1 MSRTLILALATLGLL
16 GWAPVSLAEGLPVA
30 GVEIETG
37 AEEMEDTDAGA
48 FWADLDE
55 DLARA
60 IDERFG
66 DRLGDGGAHV
76 RVRID
81 RFALENAYEMMRSEG
96 APFLEGRVTVI
107 GPTMSDSQPLRVSA
121 AEVMEEAEASAPEA
135 QYEALIA
142 AFADAVVAVL
152 D

>member
-1 MSRTLILALATLGLL
+1 MIRAFLLMLVALGPM
-16 GWAPVSLAEGLPVA
+16 GWASASLASDLPVA

-48 FWADLDE
+48 FWADLND
-55 DLARA
+55 DLSRA
-60 IDERFG
+60 IDDRLG
-66 DRLGDGGAHV
+66 DRLGEGGAHV

-81 RFALENAYEMMRSEG
+81 RVALDNAYEMMMAEG

-107 GPTMSDSQPLRVSA
+107 GPTLSDSQPLRVSA
-121 AEVMEEAEASAPEA
+121 AEMMDAAGETGSQA
-135 QYEALIA
+135 QYDALIA
-142 AFADAVVAVL
+142 AFADGVVAVL